1 MLNRIRILGANIR
14 RIRKTKKIPQIE
26 LCVHVGIDRSYLSAI
41 ENGHKNPS
49 IAVLYAIA
57 DAMEVDIVDILKEP
71 QPDK

>member
-1 MLNRIRILGANIR
+1 MYNRLKNIGRNIR
-14 RIRKTKKIPQIE
+14 TIRKAKQIAQIE
-26 LCVHVGIDRSYLSAI
+26 LCVDVGIDRSYLSAI
-41 ENGHKNPS
+41 ENGRRNPS